1 MAGQEQSWWAI
12 RMVVEVPYEDRASSE
27 FEDRIIL
34 VKAHDQREAQERGE
48 GFAADYEKSSSWVV
62 RKIVEV
68 SEISDRELGDGTE
81 IYSAFIDREWADV
94 LMKGG
99 DSPVAEWKRQNPG
112 KDIGEATAGD
122 VIDAWENPAKET

>member
-1 MAGQEQSWWAI
+1 
-12 RMVVEVPYEDRASSE
+12 MVVEITSVDGTFSR

-34 VKAHDQREAQERGE
+34 VRAGDEKEARDKGE
-48 GFAADYEKSSSWVV
+48 GFAADYEKSSSWIV

-99 DSPVAEWKRQNPG
+99 ETPVAEWKRQNPG
-112 KDIGEATAGD
+112 KDVGEATVGD
-122 VIDAWENPAKET
+122 VIGAWENPDTET